1 MAERILEDIDYYKKL
16 LTNAKEN
23 NNRAEEG
30 LASSNLGNAYYSL
43 CDFHQ
48 AIEYHNQHL
57 CISKEVGDR
66 AGEGRAYGNLGNSY
80 KRLSDFQKAIEYHNL
95 HLRIAREMGDR
106 AVEGGIFC
114 NLGVAYRSLGDFRRA
129 LDYHK
134 QQLKIAEEVG
144 DRAGEGKAFCGLGN
158 AYQCLGEFQEAMKH
172 HEQYLSVA
180 KELGDRNGEGLAYCN
195 LGNAFSKLGKLQQA
209 KQYYEQHL
217 LIAKE
222 LGDRAGEGSAYGNLG
237 NTCYSL
243 GDFQQAIKYHKER
256 LSIAKEV
263 GDKAGEG
270 RAYGNLG
277 NNYLSL
283 GDFQQAVDYHM
294 QALSLARKVGDR
306 AAEGRAYCCLGV
318 CYKCLGDFQQAIEY
332 QKLYLSIAMEAGD
345 RAAEETAY
353 CNLGIWYKCLGDF
366 QQAIKYHKKSLD
378 IAEEIGDRASE
389 GKANGNLGIAYRSSG
404 KFQEAIE
411 HHMKQLSLAKEVDD
425 KNGEGS
431 AYGGLGSCYECLG
444 RVQEAVECHTQHL
457 SISKKLGN
465 KAEEGIAY
473 CNLANAYNC
482 DGDLQLAIKY
492 YKQSLIINKETG
504 DRAGA
509 GRVHCNLGIC
519 YLVSDSLNQALDHFR
534 SSVESYETIRASCI
548 SEDEWKISFREL
560 CKTSYTYLWN
570 VLIKLQETDE
580 ALYAAERGRA
590 QALVDA
596 LEIVYGLKSL
606 PQKSKEF
613 QEVVTYISRKLSVQ
627 TVFLALQEDTINL
640 WVLGKKNNAIFRQVK
655 LENRFKCENAFS
667 DILNTFLESIGAR
680 HDVRCENRSFN
691 EIIDDP
697 IFQRE
702 GEAQPQEPPHD
713 NSDCFEPLY
722 NVLIGPIEDLLDG
735 DELIIVPDGSSS
747 LTPWAALSECL
758 RIRTVP
764 SLTSLKL
771 ITDCPHEYHNKSGVL
786 LVGDPC
792 LEQVRKKGKPVYE
805 KLQYARKEV
814 KEIGKI
820 LNSQPLIGK
829 DATKQAVL
837 SGIQSVALI
846 HIAAHGNPKSGE
858 IALAPNP
865 GWESKIPEEEYIL
878 KLSDVQAV
886 KMRARLVVLSC
897 CHSGKG
903 EVKSEGVVGIARAF
917 LFAGARS
924 VMVSLWAIDDE
935 ATMEYMRSFYQHLK
949 DGKSASVA
957 LQKAVKCLRN
967 SNRFSAPKYWAPFV
981 LIGDDVTIQFDENH

>member
-1 MAERILEDIDYYKKL
+1 MAERILKDIDFYKKL

-30 LASSNLGNAYYSL
+30 RASSNLGNAYDSL
-43 CDFHQ
+43 CDFRQ
-48 AIEYHNQHL
+48 AIEYHKQHL

-80 KRLSDFQKAIEYHNL
+80 NRLSDFQKAIEYHNL
-95 HLRIAREMGDR
+95 HLSIAREMGDR

-114 NLGVAYRSLGDFRRA
+114 NLGVAYRSLGEFRQA
-129 LDYHK
+129 KEYHK

-144 DRAGEGKAFCGLGN
+144 DRAGEGKAYCGLGN
-158 AYQCLGEFQEAMKH
+158 AYQCLGEFQEAMKQH
-172 HEQYLSVA
+172 KRFLSVA
-180 KELGDRNGEGLAYCN
+180 LELGDRAGEGLAYCN
-195 LGNAFSKLGKLQQA
+195 LGIAFSNLGKLQQA
-209 KQYYEQHL
+209 KQYHEQHL

-222 LGDRAGEGSAYGNLG
+222 LGDRAQEGRAYGNLG
-237 NTCYSL
+237 ITCMSL
-243 GDFQQAIKYHKER
+243 GDSQQAIKYHKER

-277 NNYLSL
+277 NTYHSL
-283 GDFQQAVDYHM
+283 GDFQQAVDYHK
-294 QALSLARKVGDR
+294 QELSLAMKVGDK
-306 AAEGRAYCCLGV
+306 AAEGRVYCNLGICYKCLGDFQRAIEYHELALSIAEKAGNRAAKGRAYCNLGI
-318 CYKCLGDFQQAIEY
+318 CYKCLGDFQQAIH
-332 QKLYLSIAMEAGD
+332 
-345 RAAEETAY
+345 
-353 CNLGIWYKCLGDF
+353 
-366 QQAIKYHKKSLD
+366 YHKKSLD

-389 GKANGNLGIAYRSSG
+389 ANAYGNLANAYLSSG
-404 KFQEAIE
+404 NFEEAIE
-411 HHMKQLSLAKEVDD
+411 HHKEQLSLAEEMGD

-431 AYGGLGSCYECLG
+431 AYGGLGNCYQCLG
-444 RVQEAVECHTQHL
+444 KLKEAIECHTQHL

-465 KAEEGIAY
+465 RAAEGTAY

-482 DGDLQLAIKY
+482 RGDLQRGIEY
-492 YKQSLIINKETG
+492 YKQSLIIDKETG
-504 DRAGA
+504 NRAGA
-509 GRVHCNLGIC
+509 GRVYCNLGIC
-519 YLVSDSLNQALDHFR
+519 YLVSDSLNQALEHFR
-534 SSVESYETIRASCI
+534 CSVETYETIRADCI
-548 SEDEWKISFREL
+548 KGDEWKISFREL

-570 VLIKLQETDE
+570 VLIKLQRTDE

-590 QALVDA
+590 QALVDT
-596 LEIVYGLKSL
+596 LEIVYGFKS
-606 PQKSKEF
+606 PSQKSNEF
-613 QEVVTYISRKLSVQ
+613 QEVVTYISRKLSAQ
-627 TVFLALQEDTINL
+627 TVFLASQEDRINL
-640 WVLGKKNNAIFRQVK
+640 WVLGKKSNAIFRQVK
-655 LENRFKCENAFS
+655 LENPFT
-667 DILNTFLESIGAR
+667 DLLNRFLESIGAC
-680 HDVRCENRSFN
+680 HGVRCENRSFEE
-691 EIIDDP
+691 EIHDP
-697 IFQRE
+697 IFQR
-702 GEAQPQEPPHD
+702 GSEAQRQEPPHD

-722 NVLIGPIEDLLDG
+722 NILIGPIKDLLDG
-735 DELIIVPDGSSS
+735 DELIIVPDGSLS
-747 LTPWAALSECL
+747 LAPWAALSECL

-764 SLTSLKL
+764 SLTSLRL

-792 LEQVRKKGKPVYE
+792 LEQVRFKGKPYE
-805 KLQYARKEV
+805 KLQYAREEV

-820 LNSQPLIGK
+820 LNSQPLIGE

-846 HIAAHGNPKSGE
+846 HIAAHGNPKTGE

-865 GWESKIPEEEYIL
+865 GWKSKKKNPEVEYIL
-878 KLSDVQAV
+878 KLSDIQAV
-886 KMRARLVVLSC
+886 RMRARLVVLSC

-935 ATMEYMRSFYQHLK
+935 ATMEYMKSFYQHLK
-949 DGKSASVA
+949 DGESASVA
-957 LQKAVKCLRN
+957 LQKAVKCLRD
-967 SNRFSAPKYWAPFV
+967 SKRFSAPKYWAPFV